1 MEYRIA
7 SFETILRKADEFKK
21 EGKRIV
27 LCHGLFHFLHIGHI
41 RYLRKAKEY
50 GDVLFVSVIADQ
62 FIGGDEG
69 VGIDEM
75 SRCEALAAF
84 EFVDAVFLSPFEDV
98 CELLKHVKPNI
109 FAQGSEAN
117 AKGAGREKKPDLD
130 SKSMEE
136 LGVERIILEEDNFAS
151 TQQINKYLVNMP
163 KDTQK
168 YLQYFK
174 QRFGYSNILQV
185 VEGMSKLRTLVIGD
199 TILDEYHYCSAIGKS
214 SKDPTLVLKYE
225 SHDMFAGGVL
235 AVANIAAKFASS
247 VELITILGEKESH
260 ETFIRSSLNEKVRP
274 YFLFKSNAPTLIK
287 RRFIDGYS
295 MNKLLEIYV
304 MGDSVLNRKQDTSL
318 IELVRARLAECDM
331 VIVADFGHGAINTQ
345 LKRLLSK
352 KAPFLAVNAQSNAGN
367 RGFNNI
373 TKYPKADYISIA
385 EHEIRLEMRDPEGSI
400 RKMMTSLVKKMGCRK
415 LVVTRGRKGC
425 MVMGQDLDFVQVP
438 SFAQRVVDRVGA
450 GDAFFAFTS
459 LAAVQDG
466 TSSELIGFLG
476 NVAGSIAVEVMGNQ
490 KFVDKDRVINL
501 IQNLSQ

>member
-1 MEYRIA
+1 MEYKIT
-7 SFETILRKADEFKK
+7 SFETIIRKTDELKK

-41 RYLRKAKEY
+41 RYLREAKEY

-69 VGIDEM
+69 VDIDEM

-84 EFVDAVFLSPFEDV
+84 EFVEAVFLSPFEDV
-98 CELLKHVKPNI
+98 YELLKHVKPNV
-109 FAQGSEAN
+109 FAQGSEAIV
-117 AKGAGREKKPDLD
+117 KRKEKKWDLV
-130 SKSMEE
+130 SKSIEE
-136 LGVERIILEEDNFAS
+136 LGVERIILEGSSFAS
-151 TQQINKYLVNMP
+151 TQQINKYLANMP
-163 KDTQK
+163 KDTRK

-174 QRFGYSNILQV
+174 QRFGYSDILQV
-185 VEGMSKLRTLVIGD
+185 IEDMSKLRVLVIGD

-214 SKDPTLVLKYE
+214 SKDPTLALKYE
-225 SHDMFAGGVL
+225 SQDMFAGGVL
-235 AVANIAAKFASS
+235 AVANHAAKFASS
-247 VELITILGEKESH
+247 VELITILGEKESY
-260 ETFIRSSLNEKVRP
+260 EGFIRSSLSEKVRP

-295 MNKLLEIYV
+295 MNKLLEIYI
-304 MGDSVLNRKQDTSL
+304 MDESVLNGKLETSL
-318 IELVRARLAECDM
+318 IELVRAKLAECDM

-345 LKRLLSK
+345 LKKLLSK

-373 TKYPKADYISIA
+373 TKYPRVDYISMA

-400 RKMMTSLVKKMGCRK
+400 REMMSSLVKKMGCRN
-415 LVVTRGRKGC
+415 LVVTRGSKGC
-425 MVMGQDLDFVQVP
+425 MVMSQNFDFVQVP

-466 TSSELIGFLG
+466 ASFELIGFLG
-476 NVAGSIAVEVMGNQ
+476 NIAGSIAVEVMGNE
-490 KFVDKDRVINL
+490 KFIDKDSVVKL

>member
-41 RYLRKAKEY
+41 RYLREAKEY
-50 GDVLFVSVIADQ
+50 GDVLFVSVIADK
-62 FIGGDEG
+62 FIGEEEG
-69 VGIDEM
+69 VAIDEM
-75 SRCEALAAF
+75 SRCQALAAF
-84 EFVDAVFLSPFEDV
+84 EFVDEVFLSPFEDV
-98 CELLKHVKPNI
+98 YEIIKHVKPNI
-109 FAQGSEAN
+109 FAQGSVTI
-117 AKGAGREKKPDLD
+117 AKGKEKKWNLD

-136 LGVERIILEEDNFAS
+136 LGVELIILEEDNFAS
-151 TQQINKYLVNMP
+151 TQQINKYLANMP
-163 KDTQK
+163 KDTRK

-174 QRFGYSNILQV
+174 QRFGYSDILQV
-185 VEGMSKLRTLVIGD
+185 IEDMSKLRVLVIGD

-214 SKDPTLVLKYE
+214 SKDPTLALKYE
-225 SHDMFAGGVL
+225 SQDMFAGGVL
-235 AVANIAAKFASS
+235 AVANHAAKFASS

-260 ETFIRSSLNEKVRP
+260 EGFIRSSLSEKVRP

-295 MNKLLEIYV
+295 MNKLLEIYI
-304 MGDSVLNRKQDTSL
+304 MDDSVLNGKLDTSL
-318 IELVRARLAECDM
+318 IELVRAKLAECDM

-345 LKRLLSK
+345 LKKLLSK

-373 TKYPKADYISIA
+373 TKYPRVDYISMA

-400 RKMMTSLVKKMGCRK
+400 REMMSSLVKKMGCRN
-415 LVVTRGRKGC
+415 LVVTRGRQGC